1 MSTTMDQENMDA
13 QYTRIEHILSENPFF
28 EDFKEDELDF
38 FAKQLSLRSFSA
50 QEILFNK
57 GDIGSYLFFIVNGE
71 VEVRLESSDL
81 KQVIIAT
88 FETGSCVGE
97 MALVDDYPRSATII
111 VTKPSELLI
120 LSRSRFDKICDSDP
134 QLGLKFLRGIAQN
147 LSLRLR
153 KTSGRFAD
161 LA

>member
-1 MSTTMDQENMDA
+1 MIATAPDNTA
-13 QYTRIEHILSENPFF
+13 PPHGRIEHILRENPFF
-28 EDFKEDELDF
+28 EEFSASELDY
-38 FAKQLSLRSFSA
+38 FARQLSLRSVA
-50 QEILFNK
+50 AETVLFRK
-57 GDIGSYLFFIVNGE
+57 GDIGSYLFFIVEGE

-88 FETGSCVGE
+88 FERGSCVGE
-97 MALVDDYPRSATII
+97 MAIVDDYPRSATII
-111 VTKPSELLI
+111 VTQPSELLL
-120 LSRSRFDKICDSDP
+120 LSRNRFETICDEKP
-134 QLGLKFLRGIAQN
+134 ALGLKFLKGIAQH